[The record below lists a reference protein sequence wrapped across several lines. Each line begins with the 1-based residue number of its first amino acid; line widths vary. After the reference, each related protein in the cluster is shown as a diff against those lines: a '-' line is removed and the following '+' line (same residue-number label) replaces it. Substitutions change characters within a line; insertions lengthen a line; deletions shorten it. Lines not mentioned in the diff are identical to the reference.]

1 MRPATRS
8 PASLAAGRASNSF
21 CVAAEQS
28 EDSQTASPVQEDI
41 RETRA
46 ALLRDFVFG
55 ALAPVVDDAEAARL
69 CLKHDDDAG
78 AQYHLKRVV
87 ECVKAAASTFR
98 ELESVT
104 RRAG

>member
-1 MRPATRS
+1 VSTSRKN
-8 PASLAAGRASNSF
+8 PASLAASRAPNSF
-21 CVAAEQS
+21 CVAAEQAEPS
-28 EDSQTASPVQEDI
+28 RTASHVQEEI
-41 RETRA
+41 LEIRA
-46 ALLRDFVFG
+46 ALLTDFVFG

-98 ELESVT
+98 EPEGMT